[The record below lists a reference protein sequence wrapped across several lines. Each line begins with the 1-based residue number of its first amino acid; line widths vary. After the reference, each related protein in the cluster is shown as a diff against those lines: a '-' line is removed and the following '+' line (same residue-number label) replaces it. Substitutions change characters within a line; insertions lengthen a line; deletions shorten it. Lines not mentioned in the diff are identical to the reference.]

1 MGAAGHLLF
10 HPAFLKGA
18 YTMGKI
24 TQDHFDLYINGKWVP
39 AKDGATFQTRCPAN
53 GELLADCAQAT
64 REDVDEA
71 VSAAWDAFQSWR
83 NVTTNERAAILNRI
97 ADVIEA
103 NAEHLAMVESM
114 DNGKPIRETLA
125 VDIPM
130 AADHFR
136 YFAGCIQAEE
146 GSANILGKDTL
157 SLILREP
164 IGVVGQIVP
173 WNFPF
178 LMAAWKLA
186 PVLASGC
193 CTVFKTSSTTPLS
206 VLEFARLVQD
216 VIPAGVFNVITGSGS
231 KSGQYMLDHPGF
243 RKLAFT
249 GSTEVG
255 RNVALAAAQK
265 LIPATLELGGKS
277 ANIFF
282 EDCDWEMAMDGLQ
295 MGILFNQGQ
304 VCCAGSR
311 VFVQESIYDRF
322 VEEAVKRFNKVK
334 VGLPWKEETQM
345 GSQIDR
351 RQMEKILK
359 YVEIGKEEGAKVLCG
374 GVQAKEGELEK
385 GCFLRPTLLGDV
397 TNDMRVAQEEIFGPV
412 ACIIK
417 FKTEE
422 EVLAMANDS
431 AYGLGGAV
439 WTRDINRALRVARGV
454 ETGRMWVNT
463 YNAIPEG
470 APFGGCK
477 ASGIGR
483 ETHKVILEH
492 YTQMKNIMINMA
504 EAPTGF
510 YPA

>member
-1 MGAAGHLLF
+1 
-10 HPAFLKGA
+10 
-18 YTMGKI
+18 
-24 TQDHFDLYINGKWVP
+24 
-39 AKDGATFQTRCPAN
+39 
-53 GELLADCAQAT
+53 
-64 REDVDEA
+64 
-71 VSAAWDAFQSWR
+71 
-83 NVTTNERAAILNRI
+83 
-97 ADVIEA
+97 
-103 NAEHLAMVESM
+103 M

-130 AADHFR
+130 AADYFR
-136 YFAGCIQAEE
+136 YFAGCIPPEE
-146 GSANILGKDTL
+146 GRANILGKDTL

-178 LMAAWKLA
+178 LMSAWKLA

-243 RKLAFT
+243 KKLAFT

-359 YVEIGKEEGAKVLCG
+359 YVEIGKSEGAKVLCG

>member
-1 MGAAGHLLF
+1 MEKAKLQERYQLF
-10 HPAFLKGA
+10 IGGQWKDAS
-18 YTMGKI
+18 
-24 TQDHFDLYINGKWVP
+24 DHE
-39 AKDGATFQTRCPAN
+39 TFKTICPAD
-53 GELLADCAQAT
+53 GSVLAECAQAT
-64 REDVDEA
+64 KEDVDEA
-71 VSAAWDAFQSWR
+71 VKAAWEAFKTWKH
-83 NVTTNERAAILNRI
+83 TTVAERAAVLNKI
-97 ADVIEA
+97 AAIIDE
-103 NAEHLAMVESM
+103 NKEHLAMVESM

-359 YVEIGKEEGAKVLCG
+359 YVEIGKEEGA
-374 GVQAKEGELEK
+374 
-385 GCFLRPTLLGDV
+385 
-397 TNDMRVAQEEIFGPV
+397 EIFGPV

>member
-1 MGAAGHLLF
+1 
-10 HPAFLKGA
+10 
-18 YTMGKI
+18 
-24 TQDHFDLYINGKWVP
+24 
-39 AKDGATFQTRCPAN
+39 
-53 GELLADCAQAT
+53 
-64 REDVDEA
+64 
-71 VSAAWDAFQSWR
+71 
-83 NVTTNERAAILNRI
+83 
-97 ADVIEA
+97 
-103 NAEHLAMVESM
+103 MVESL
-114 DNGKPIRETLA
+114 DNGKPIRETMT

-130 AADHFR
+130 SAQHFR
-136 YFAGCIQAEE
+136 YFAGCIMADE
-146 GSANILGKDTL
+146 GSANMLGESTL

-193 CTVFKTSSTTPLS
+193 CTVFKSSSATPLS
-206 VLEFARLVQD
+206 VLELAGLIQD
-216 VIPAGVFNVITGSGS
+216 VLPAGVFNVLTGSGS
-231 KSGQYMLDHPGF
+231 RSGQYMLEHKGF

-265 LIPATLELGGKS
+265 LIPSTLELGGKS

-322 VEEAVKRFNKVK
+322 VKEAVKRFNQVK
-334 VGLPWKEETQM
+334 VGLPWEADTQM
-345 GSQIDR
+345 GSQINKG
-351 RQMEKILK
+351 QMEKILQ
-359 YVEIGKEEGAKVLCG
+359 YIEIGKAEGAELLCG
-374 GVQAKEGELEK
+374 GEQLKSEGLEN
-385 GCFLRPTLLGDV
+385 GCFLKPTLLGNV
-397 TNDMRVAQEEIFGPV
+397 TNHMRVAQEEIFGPV
-412 ACIIK
+412 ACILK
-417 FKTEE
+417 FRTED
-422 EVLAMANDS
+422 EVIDMANDS
-431 AYGLGGAV
+431 EYGLGGAV
-439 WTRDINRALRVARGV
+439 WTRDINRALRVSRAV

-470 APFGGCK
+470 APFGGYK

-483 ETHKVILEH
+483 ETHKVMLEH
-492 YTQMKNIMINMA
+492 YTQMKNIMINLS
-504 EAPTGF
+504 ESPTGF
-510 YPA
+510 YPVK

>member
-1 MGAAGHLLF
+1 MKACKRNCTGKAENNMEKAKLQERYQLF
-10 HPAFLKGA
+10 IGGQWKDAS
-18 YTMGKI
+18 
-24 TQDHFDLYINGKWVP
+24 DHE
-39 AKDGATFQTRCPAN
+39 TFKTICPAD
-53 GELLADCAQAT
+53 GSTLAECAQAT
-64 REDVDEA
+64 KEDVDEA
-71 VSAAWDAFQSWR
+71 VKAAWEAFKTWKH
-83 NVTTNERAAILNRI
+83 TTVAERAAILNKI
-97 ADVIEA
+97 AAIIDE
-103 NAEHLAMVESM
+103 NKEHLAMVESM

-206 VLEFARLVQD
+206 VLEFARLVQN

>member
-1 MGAAGHLLF
+1 MEKAQLQERYQLF
-10 HPAFLKGA
+10 IGGQWKDAS
-18 YTMGKI
+18 
-24 TQDHFDLYINGKWVP
+24 DHE
-39 AKDGATFQTRCPAN
+39 TFKTICPAD
-53 GELLADCAQAT
+53 GSTLAECAQAT
-64 REDVDEA
+64 KEDVDEA
-71 VSAAWDAFQSWR
+71 VKAAWEAFKTWKH
-83 NVTTNERAAILNRI
+83 TTVAERAAVLNKI
-97 ADVIEA
+97 AAIIDE
-103 NAEHLAMVESM
+103 NKEHLAMVESM

-255 RNVALAAAQK
+255 RNVSLAAAQK

-359 YVEIGKEEGAKVLCG
+359 YVEIGKSEGAKVLCG

>member
-1 MGAAGHLLF
+1 MEKAKLQERYQLF
-10 HPAFLKGA
+10 IGGQWKDAS
-18 YTMGKI
+18 
-24 TQDHFDLYINGKWVP
+24 DHE
-39 AKDGATFQTRCPAN
+39 TFKTICPAD
-53 GELLADCAQAT
+53 GSVLAECAQAT
-64 REDVDEA
+64 KEDVDEA
-71 VSAAWDAFQSWR
+71 VKAAWEAFKTWKH
-83 NVTTNERAAILNRI
+83 TTVAERAAVLNKI
-97 ADVIEA
+97 AAIIDE
-103 NAEHLAMVESM
+103 NKEHLAMVESM

-178 LMAAWKLA
+178 LMSAWKLA

-243 RKLAFT
+243 KKLAFT

-322 VEEAVKRFNKVK
+322 VEDAVKRFNKVK

-359 YVEIGKEEGAKVLCG
+359 YVEIGKSEGAKVLCG